1 MGFYLKK
8 FISHLLDPLSFV
20 LVLLL
25 LSLWFLY
32 KKRRKPAILFLTASM
47 LLLWL
52 FSSKPFS
59 YALIH
64 PLESSY
70 KKLRN
75 PPGSIPYILFLGGD
89 LERRGWELLRLHH
102 LLPKARI
109 ITTGY
114 EGSFQESDALRNRR
128 IFADTGIDPGQ
139 IIALPRPKDTV
150 EEAKA
155 IKKIVGDKPFILVT
169 SAYHMPR
176 AMMIFEHEGLHP
188 LPAPADF
195 PRPSK
200 RFWVLF
206 PGIKNLENTQK
217 ALHEYLGILWLKIKG
232 Y

>member
-8 FISHLLDPLSFV
+8 AVAYLLNPLFV
-20 LVLLL
+20 VLLL
-25 LSLWFLY
+25 LLFSLWQLY
-32 KKRRKPAILFLTASM
+32 RNRRKPAAFFLTCAV
-47 LLLWL
+47 LLLFL

-59 YALIH
+59 YALMH
-64 PLESSY
+64 PLESHY
-70 KKLRN
+70 PKLEN
-75 PPGSIPYILFLGGD
+75 PSKNTHDILFLGGD

-114 EGSFQESDALRNRR
+114 EGSFHESDALRNRR
-128 IFADTGIDPGQ
+128 IFADTGIEPEQ

-217 ALHEYLGILWLKIKG
+217 ALHEYLGILWLKIQG